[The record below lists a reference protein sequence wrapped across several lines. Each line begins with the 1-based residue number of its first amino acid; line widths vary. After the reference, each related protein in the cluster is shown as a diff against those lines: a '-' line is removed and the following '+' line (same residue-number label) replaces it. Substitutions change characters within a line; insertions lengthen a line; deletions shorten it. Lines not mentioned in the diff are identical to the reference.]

1 MVHLRNM
8 VLTTK
13 KIMENCSDILGIHI
27 HTHMYIISF
36 TLYLIFRFFFFFNQE
51 NQHKVTP
58 HREEAMKSS
67 FWYKPTLY
75 GGSQSESQGDLEK
88 SQGGS
93 PYKIRLYEQ

>member
-1 MVHLRNM
+1 
-8 VLTTK
+8 
-13 KIMENCSDILGIHI
+13 
-27 HTHMYIISF
+27 
-36 TLYLIFRFFFFFNQE
+36 
-51 NQHKVTP
+51 
-58 HREEAMKSS
+58 MKSS